1 MGSQITDLMEK
12 AREFDD
18 LAKYARR
25 YVEDPT
31 AAEQIVGGV
40 VSAPATY
47 NKFDP
52 ARRLKPFLYTRVR
65 NACLRYLKDVTTTRP
80 ADSATI
86 FRDQEMEA
94 LGKIPEELFSMGE
107 QSRQLALALEELI
120 SRDAMVVVLHDLRG
134 CELKWIAKECGSTE
148 NAIKVTYF
156 RAKQRLRDLLESWA

>member
-1 MGSQITDLMEK
+1 
-12 AREFDD
+12 
-18 LAKYARR
+18 
-25 YVEDPT
+25 
-31 AAEQIVGGV
+31 
-40 VSAPATY
+40 
-47 NKFDP
+47 
-52 ARRLKPFLYTRVR
+52 
-65 NACLRYLKDVTTTRP
+65 
-80 ADSATI
+80 
-86 FRDQEMEA
+86 MEA